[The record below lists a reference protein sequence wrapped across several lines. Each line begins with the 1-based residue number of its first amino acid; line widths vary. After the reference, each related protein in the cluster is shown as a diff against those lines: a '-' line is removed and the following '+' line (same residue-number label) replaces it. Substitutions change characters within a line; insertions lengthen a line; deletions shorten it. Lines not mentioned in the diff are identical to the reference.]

1 MFTSVVPRIAIASAA
16 VAVVGGVL
24 ALPAV
29 AQAGSV
35 GPKQYFQGEVFG
47 VVASN
52 AQDVI
57 RVACASSAAA
67 TGHPLAGQSVA
78 VHQIY
83 PPVTATP
90 GYTGDFGTE
99 IAANLIWSRGTI
111 SVLIPIATFTSY
123 DAPAPIPTS
132 ITVPCSGS
140 GTMSFSP
147 SPDPD
152 GTGRSD
158 SVNITFVSPGV

>member
-1 MFTSVVPRIAIASAA
+1 MFIKAVPRIAIASAA
-16 VAVVGGVL
+16 VAVAGGVL
-24 ALPAV
+24 ALPAA
-29 AQAGSV
+29 AQAGTV

-57 RVACASSAAA
+57 EVACASSAAA
-67 TGHPLAGQSVA
+67 TGHPLPGQSVA
-78 VHQIY
+78 VHQIF
-83 PPVTATP
+83 PPVTASP
-90 GYTGDFGTE
+90 GYTGNFGTK
-99 IAANLIWSRGTI
+99 IAADLIWSRGTI
-111 SVLIPIATFTSY
+111 SVLIPIATLTTY
-123 DAPAPIPTS
+123 DAPAAIPTS

-140 GTMSFSP
+140 GVMSFSP

-152 GTGRSD
+152 GTGRSA